1 MAQLVEMLSQIQA
14 QLKHGLP
21 GLFALIAVLALFALA
36 GAAVSRD
43 RTLILMTVRGW
54 VIAAV
59 LAIALP
65 LVGIEGV
72 AAAFVPVGLLAA
84 LGIFALLRRRIERY
98 ALIPSAVLGA
108 PLVLLGC
115 TVPSTFIDAY
125 MHWLPNAQYLV
136 QLDHLIATPLP
147 PGFYSLHPT
156 YPPALAL
163 PVWMG
168 SQLLGE
174 FATGT
179 ARALTTMLI
188 VLSVP
193 LVVRLVSETMVR
205 TSGPDPSLRG
215 RPWTE
220 TLLAFA
226 AVVLLNPGAH
236 DFAYYPAQHS
246 VQFWS
251 IVADPPLAILA
262 LVTLVVLVMGLSNGQ
277 RETTQPQLDPASLFA
292 LGALPAAMKP
302 GAEYLVAAIAIA
314 TVLVALVS
322 RLDLRR
328 TMIAVGWLCAGAFV
342 LTLLWTV
349 YKLRF
354 QAIQDLRIGAPA
366 EWRFDLLL
374 PFLTSVGAAVR
385 THILFYALIAAAFVI
400 GVRAVLSHRDK
411 SSALELLLVASS
423 VAFAGHVVQLT
434 LAHVMSV
441 GLGAWEV
448 RAAYSWQR
456 YASQGG
462 LAPCAAMIL
471 AALAWIYA
479 RIGSARSVG
488 SAPASA
494 HALKVGVL
502 LSVVAG
508 LAYIP
513 IVISAVGSFRL
524 FMRDRQET
532 HERALE
538 DLRTMPANAHY
549 AVVGYVWPTVYV
561 AYSAW
566 ADMDASH
573 RPYQV
578 ASIDLENQGG
588 MRAVVDA
595 VHAWSQD
602 PKIDC
607 ILLIDADELSP
618 LLGLAPSSDYLRC
631 NGEWRPI
638 ARAD

>member
-1 MAQLVEMLSQIQA
+1 MDPRLLELLSQVRT
-14 QLKHGLP
+14 QLEQGLA
-21 GLFALIAVLALFALA
+21 GLVALIAICALFALA

-54 VIAAV
+54 LISTV
-59 LAIALP
+59 LAIVLP
-65 LVGIEGV
+65 LFGV
-72 AAAFVPVGLLAA
+72 ERLAFIWAPVALLA
-84 LGIFALLRRRIERY
+84 GWGVFTVVRRGVERY
-98 ALIPSAVLGA
+98 SLIPSVVFGA

-115 TVPSTFIDAY
+115 TVPSTFMDAY
-125 MHWLPNAQYLV
+125 NHWLPNAQYLV
-136 QLDHLIATPLP
+136 QLDHLIAAPLP

-174 FATGT
+174 FSIGT
-179 ARALTTMLI
+179 ARAMTTMLI

-193 LVVRLVSETMVR
+193 LVVRLVNETMLR
-205 TSGPDPSLRG
+205 TSGPDASLRG
-215 RPWTE
+215 RPWIE

-262 LVTLVVLVMGLSNGQ
+262 LVTLVVLVMDLANGQ
-277 RETTQPQLDPASLFA
+277 NEKPRLDPASLFA
-292 LGALPAAMKP
+292 LGALAPAMKP
-302 GAEYLVAAIAIA
+302 GGEFLIAVIAIA
-314 TVLVALVS
+314 AVLVTLVA
-322 RLDLRR
+322 RLEVRR
-328 TMIAVGWLCAGAFV
+328 TLVAVGWLCAGAIA

-349 YKLRF
+349 YELRF
-354 QAIQDLRIGAPA
+354 QPIRDLRIGAPN

-374 PFLTSVGAAVR
+374 PFLRSLATAVGA
-385 THILFYALIAAAFVI
+385 HILFYALIAAAFVI
-400 GVRAVLSHRDK
+400 GLRAVLSHRDK
-411 SSALELLLVASS
+411 SSAAELLLVMSS
-423 VAFAGHVVQLT
+423 VAFAGHVAQLI
-434 LAHVMSV
+434 LAYVMTV

-448 RAAYSWQR
+448 RGAYSWQR

-471 AALAWIYA
+471 FVLTWIYA
-479 RIGSARSVG
+479 RIGSSRSVG

-494 HALKVGVL
+494 HTPKFAVL

-508 LAYIP
+508 LAYVP
-513 IVISAVGSFRL
+513 VVISAVGSFRL
-524 FMRDRQET
+524 YMRDRLET
-532 HERALE
+532 HQRALE
-538 DLRTMPANAHY
+538 DLRTMPANATY

-566 ADMDASH
+566 ADMDAAH

-588 MRAVVDA
+588 IQAAVDA
-595 VHAWSQD
+595 VHKWSED
-602 PKIDC
+602 PAIDC
-607 ILLIDADELSP
+607 VLLIDADELSP
-618 LLGLAPSSDYLRC
+618 LIGLAPSSDYLRC
-631 NGEWRPI
+631 KGAWRPI
-638 ARAD
+638 GRAE